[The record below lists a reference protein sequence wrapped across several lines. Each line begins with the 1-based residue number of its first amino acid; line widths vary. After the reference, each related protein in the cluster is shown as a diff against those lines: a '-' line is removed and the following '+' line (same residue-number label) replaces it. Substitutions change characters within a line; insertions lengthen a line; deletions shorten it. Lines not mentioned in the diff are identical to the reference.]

1 MNSTTPPLLQVNAL
15 SVSPAGV
22 QGGARMVD
30 AVSLQVQRG
39 RILGIAGESGCGKT
53 QLLLALLGLSPRGAR
68 VQGQVLWQG
77 QALPAQGAA
86 RLRGDRIAMV
96 FQDPMTALN
105 PYLTIATQLCEV
117 WHRHRPG
124 ARAQANS
131 RALEMLQAVGID
143 QPARRLKQ
151 YPHQLSGGMRQ
162 RVMLAMALMC
172 EPDLLLADEP
182 TTSLDVTVQAQ
193 ILDLLLQLRER
204 LGMALIVVTHDM
216 GVLAQLADEVLVMES
231 GRVVEHGSTSQVFAA
246 PQASATQRLLEAA
259 RRLDISAAPAA
270 GGGT

>member
-15 SVSPAGV
+15 SVSPAAV
-22 QGGARMVD
+22 QGGARVVD

-172 EPDLLLADEP
+172 EPDLLLADGSALHQAKRVGVACAKAASTGLAALGDEP
-182 TTSLDVTVQAQ
+182 LDQHGDGADGDAGLHAVALRFASTV
-193 ILDLLLQLRER
+193 
-204 LGMALIVVTHDM
+204 
-216 GVLAQLADEVLVMES
+216 VLA
-231 GRVVEHGSTSQVFAA
+231 F
-246 PQASATQRLLEAA
+246 ASAASASSLA
-259 RRLDISAAPAA
+259 RIRSNFALR
-270 GGGT
+270 

>member
-1 MNSTTPPLLQVNAL
+1 MNSTPPPLLQVRSL
-15 SVSPAGV
+15 SVTPAGAHSGV
-22 QGGARMVD
+22 RAVD

-39 RILGIAGESGCGKT
+39 SILGIAGESGCGKT
-53 QLLLALLGLSPRGAR
+53 QLLLALLGLSPRGAL

-77 QALPAQGAA
+77 QALSAVGAA

-124 ARAQANS
+124 AHAPANS
-131 RALEMLQAVGID
+131 RALSMLQDVGID

-182 TTSLDVTVQAQ
+182 TTALDVTVQAQ

-204 LGMALIVVTHDM
+204 LGMAIIVVTHDM
-216 GVLAQLADEVLVMES
+216 GVLAQVADEVLVMES
-231 GRVVEHGSTSQVFAA
+231 GRVVEHGATAQVFAD
-246 PQASATQRLLEAA
+246 PQAAATQRLLQAA
-259 RRLDISAAPAA
+259 QRLQISDSPAE
-270 GGGT
+270 GGGL